1 MKSVCVFCGSRS
13 GAHPAYAEVAR
24 AMGEEIARRGL
35 TLVYGGG
42 HVGLMGH
49 VADAALSAGGDVVG
63 IIPQALV
70 DRELA
75 HPRLTRLHIV
85 GSMHERKAMME
96 SLSDGFVAMP
106 GGFGTLEEFCE
117 IVTWAQLGLH
127 GKPCGLLDVAGYYN
141 TLIRF
146 LDENVEQG
154 FVNPTH
160 RQMILVESDP
170 ARMLDAMDRY
180 DPPQVIKWVTIR
192 ES

>member
-1 MKSVCVFCGSRS
+1 
-13 GAHPAYAEVAR
+13 
-24 AMGEEIARRGL
+24 MGEEIARRGL

-42 HVGLMGH
+42 HVGLMGI
-49 VADAALSAGGDVVG
+49 VADAALAAGGEVVG

-75 HPRLTRLHIV
+75 HPGLTQLHIV

-96 SLSDGFVAMP
+96 ELSDGFVALP

-117 IVTWAQLGLH
+117 IVTWAQLGIH
-127 GKPCGLLDVAGYYN
+127 GKPCGLLDAGGYYD

-146 LDENVEQG
+146 LDETVEQG
-154 FVNPTH
+154 FVNPAH
-160 RQMILVESDP
+160 RQMILVESDSG
-170 ARMLDAMDRY
+170 RMLDAMACY

>member
-1 MKSVCVFCGSRS
+1 
-13 GAHPAYAEVAR
+13 
-24 AMGEEIARRGL
+24 MGEEIARRGL

-75 HPRLTRLHIV
+75 HPRLTQLHIV